1 MKGAF
6 VDRLRAAGRAVEPR
20 LHRLVGRE
28 LLHVLHIRKTA
39 GTALRSTLKHHRRP
53 PGRFLILHQHRTRL
67 CDLPPGDRVILFLRD
82 PVTRF
87 VSGFLDRQREG
98 RPRYNA
104 PWGRDERRAF
114 ERFSSPEQ
122 LASALYSDDEPI
134 RVAAR
139 DAMGAIRHLRYP
151 YSYWLGAPDAFA
163 ASRASLFFIG
173 FQERFEHDF
182 ERLCKLLSIDPRT
195 PPADSFFAHRN
206 PESSQTRLTTEGEA
220 AVRRWFNEDY
230 ALLALARGYFPGPAN
245 GAQETPDGRT

>member
-1 MKGAF
+1 MKEAF
-6 VDRLRAAGRAVEPR
+6 LDRLRAAGRAAESH
-20 LHRLVGRE
+20 LHRFVGRE
-28 LLHVLHIRKTA
+28 VLHVLHVRKTA

-114 ERFSSPEQ
+114 ERFSSPDQ
-122 LASALYSDDEPI
+122 LATALDSDDEPI

-139 DAMGAIRHLRYP
+139 DAIRGIRHLRYP

-163 ASRASLFFIG
+163 ARRASLFFIG
-173 FQERFEHDF
+173 FQERFEQDF
-182 ERLCKLLSIDPRT
+182 ERLCKLLSVDPGT
-195 PPADSFFAHRN
+195 PSADPFLAHRN
-206 PESSQTRLTTEGEA
+206 SESSQTRLSEEGEA
-220 AVRRWFNEDY
+220 AVRRWFKEDY
-230 ALLALARGYFPGPAN
+230 ALLALARRYFPGPSDDAR
-245 GAQETPDGRT
+245 ETTQSCK